1 MAFWNWIGGVLKPAK
16 DLAEVFVEN
25 KEERAERRHEETIAD
40 SELNAAVLQ
49 QFATEFQRRASR
61 SWWDSFVDGL
71 NRLPRPL
78 LTLSV
83 MAFFL
88 LTPFYPEK
96 IIEVSMAYEVI
107 PAGFWALLSI
117 IVGFYFGGRMQ
128 LKSQDFSVK
137 GSAVKAAQD
146 LVQVRREFREVVTG
160 DDPREEQVY
169 RRAVATQGRKPNQTA
184 RQWRAQARP
193 AAPDPAAGGGGAA
206 GGGDASPMAP
216 NESFR

>member
-1 MAFWNWIGGVLKPAK
+1 MAVWSWIGNVFKPAK

-25 KEERAERRHEETIAD
+25 KEQRAERHHEESMAD
-40 SELNAAVLQ
+40 TELNAEVLQ

-83 MAFFL
+83 IAFFL
-88 LTPFYPEK
+88 LTPFYPQK
-96 IIEVSMAYEVI
+96 IIEVSKAYEVI

-128 LKSQDFSVK
+128 LKSQDFTVK

-146 LVQVRREFREVVTG
+146 LVQVRREFREVVT
-160 DDPREEQVY
+160 DDQPAEEKTY
-169 RRAVATQGRKPNQTA
+169 RKAVATQGRKPNRTA
-184 RQWRAQARP
+184 LAWRQR
-193 AAPDPAAGGGGAA
+193 AAGGAPA
-206 GGGDASPMAP
+206 QPADPPPAPNADASSPMTP